1 MTLPGTSD
9 VLVAYRVGAWVTHE
23 RLDDEVI
30 AIDLETGAYFALEG
44 VAAECWSGIARGLSL
59 EAVVAAITAR
69 YDVDPETVRRD
80 VEHFASQLAEER
92 LVEASDAV
100 GDEVPEDPTGSSRK
114 AYAAPSIEKFDDL
127 QELLLLDPVHEVDEA
142 GWPIPRA
149 E

>member
-1 MTLPGTSD
+1 MTSSGTSD

-59 EAVVAAITAR
+59 EAVAAAITAQ
-69 YDVDPETVRRD
+69 YDVDHETARRD
-80 VEHFASQLAEER
+80 VDQFARQLAEER
-92 LVEASDAV
+92 LVEPADAAPGAV
-100 GDEVPEDPTGSSRK
+100 GELPAGSSTK